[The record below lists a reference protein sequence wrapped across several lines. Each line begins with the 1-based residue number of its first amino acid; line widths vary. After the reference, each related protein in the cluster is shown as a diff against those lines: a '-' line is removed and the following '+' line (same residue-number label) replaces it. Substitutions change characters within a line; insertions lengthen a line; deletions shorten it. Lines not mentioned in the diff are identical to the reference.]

1 MAKAPTNTTPA
12 ASKKPDQAA
21 PAAEAPKTE
30 APAETTETKA
40 VSNAAPPEAET
51 QAQVEIEPKAP
62 KAEMPAETE
71 AAATEE
77 ATLVADA
84 SRPLQARRAA
94 ANALRGGARR
104 PRVRVLPSGKTIE
117 DTVPGDDPLVRT
129 FTAASRILRDG
140 VLYEVGA
147 PVPLSLREFEA
158 KRRAGAV
165 HEPIFMDGAKVD

>member
-12 ASKKPDQAA
+12 TSKKPDQAA
-21 PAAEAPKTE
+21 PAAEAAKAD

-51 QAQVEIEPKAP
+51 QAQVETEAKAP
-62 KAEMPAETE
+62 EAEAAAEAD

-77 ATLVADA
+77 VTLVAEVA
-84 SRPLQARRAA
+84 RPLQALRAA
-94 ANALRGGARR
+94 ANSLRGGARR
-104 PRVRVLPSGKTIE
+104 PRVRVLPSGKTVE

-147 PVPLSLREFEA
+147 PVPLTLREFEA

-165 HEPIFMDGAKVD
+165 AEKIFLDGAEAD